1 MILKLQWLLG
11 LGIGLLLFGSQ
22 LSAQDTD
29 SNAVERSAR
38 RAEQRQVWKLQYRM
52 QPEETLRWEVEQI
65 ATTDATM
72 AGFSEKTSLR
82 TRSVIA
88 WEILSVD
95 SKGNMTIQDQL
106 ESAVEWQRI
115 GDSAPISYDSNKDEE
130 VPDVYQATAEK
141 IGKPI
146 STTTINSSG
155 QIIQQENHIRRA
167 EFGMGKFT
175 LPLPEQAIAIGG
187 QWNTPENLQ
196 ARRGDGTLKVI
207 KTRMLYTLRKVEN
220 GVATISF
227 RREILTPVE
236 DPKVKSQI
244 QQKMNQGALFFD
256 IANGRTTKKVVQ
268 WDEKVQGFEGDDS
281 YLHYVG
287 KYTMELLDT
296 PTATAENQSGQ
307 TLQPLKTTSGS
318 SASRAVGPRN
328 GKPIIRK

>member
-1 MILKLQWLLG
+1 MTFKLRLLAWF
-11 LGIGLLLFGSQ
+11 LFVVWFAGTN
-22 LSAQDTD
+22 LSAQDSGD
-29 SNAVERSAR
+29 NAIERSAK

-52 QPEETLRWEVEQI
+52 QPSETLRWEVEQI

-95 SKGNMTIQDQL
+95 TKGNMTIQDQL

-115 GDSAPISYDSNKDEE
+115 GESQPISFDSSKDEE

-146 STTTINSSG
+146 STTTINPSG

-175 LPLPEQAIAIGG
+175 LPLPEQAIPIGG

-207 KTRMLYTLRKVEN
+207 KTRMLYTLRKVED

-256 IANGRTTKKVVQ
+256 IAKGRTTKKVVQ
-268 WDEKVQGFEGDDS
+268 WDEKVQESFLPCHFCVFFSENFHHQ
-281 YLHYVG
+281 L
-287 KYTMELLDT
+287 ELRAVSVIFASVFS
-296 PTATAENQSGQ
+296 PSQ
-307 TLQPLKTTSGS
+307 LQPWATLTKSLEMS
-318 SASRAVGPRN
+318 
-328 GKPIIRK
+328 